1 MHPIDHIADSANR
14 LEFVDLELAP
24 CQFLEFHDEI
34 YCVDAV
40 EIEILSQPGIRL
52 DLVPWD
58 LEHFLKIGAQPSR
71 DVFTRQHW
79 PCPHT
84 AIG

>member
-1 MHPIDHIADSANR
+1 MHPIDHIADGTNG
-14 LEFVDLELAP
+14 LEFVDLELSP
-24 CQFLEFHDEI
+24 GQFLKFYDEI
-34 YCVDAV
+34 DCVDAV
-40 EIEILSQPGIRL
+40 EIEIFRQSGIRL

-84 AIG
+84 ATG